1 MGMTDRACLTP
12 DPVVHPAHFRV
23 PGGAWD
29 THIHAIGPVERFAL
43 AALRSYTPA
52 QVPIDAYVALMDRLG
67 IAHAVLVQP
76 SVYGSDNRAML
87 DALSRYPARFRG
99 VAVVDP
105 AIDDRALRTLDAA
118 GVRGVRANL
127 LNPGGL
133 SLADACALAGRLA
146 ALGWHL
152 QLQIDA
158 STFDGFDALET
169 LPVAVVID
177 HMGYLPADLGPSN
190 AGFRRLLQL
199 VASGRCWVKLSAPYR
214 LVDWQRRGY
223 GAVAPF
229 AQALVRANPQ
239 RVLWGSDW
247 PHTDLR
253 SAMPNDGD
261 LLDLLGAWVGD
272 EAIRN
277 AILVDNPA
285 SLYGGRF

>member
-1 MGMTDRACLTP
+1 MDDSGCLAP
-12 DPVVHPAHFRV
+12 EPALHPLRFRV
-23 PGGAWD
+23 PAGAWD
-29 THIHAIGPVERFAL
+29 THIHAIGPAERFPL
-43 AALRSYTPA
+43 AAVRSYTPA

-76 SVYGSDNRAML
+76 SIYGRDNRAML

-105 AIDDRALRTLDAA
+105 AIDDRALQVLDNA

-133 SLADACALAGRLA
+133 SLAGACALAGRLA

-152 QLQIDA
+152 QIQLDA
-158 STFDGFDALET
+158 STFDAFDALEA
-169 LPVAVVID
+169 LPVDIVID
-177 HMGYLPADLGPSN
+177 HMGYMPADLGVAN
-190 AGFRRLLQL
+190 AGFRRLVKL
-199 VASGRCWVKLSAPYR
+199 VEAGRCWVKLSAPYR
-214 LVDWQRRGY
+214 LVDAQRRGY
-223 GAVAPF
+223 DAVAPL

-253 SAMPNDGD
+253 RAMPNDAD
-261 LLDLLGAWVGD
+261 LLDLLGIWVGD
-272 EAIRN
+272 TAMRN
-277 AILVDNPA
+277 AILVANPA
-285 SLYGGRF
+285 ALYGACF